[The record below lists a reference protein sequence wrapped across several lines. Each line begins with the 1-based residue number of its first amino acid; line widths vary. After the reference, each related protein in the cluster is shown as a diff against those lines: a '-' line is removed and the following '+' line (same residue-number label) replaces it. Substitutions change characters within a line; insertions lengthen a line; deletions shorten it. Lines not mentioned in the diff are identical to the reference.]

1 MGTQDLLGDGTEH
14 LSRGAGD
21 KDPPSR
27 RMKEGQRPAGRDVQL
42 GSGLPGEAALSH
54 AQRAKGAGR

>member
-42 GSGLPGEAALSH
+42 GSGLPG
-54 AQRAKGAGR
+54 QRVK